1 MKTTRRRYWVYLLL
15 FLFNMIAYTDRVN
28 VSVASKPIADEL
40 GLSPVALGYLFS
52 SFLWAYVLM
61 MLPGGRLID
70 RFGPHN
76 IAAVASAVWS
86 VAQMLTG
93 AAVGFFTMLLTR
105 LGLGI
110 GEAPFAPVT
119 YRSVG
124 LWGPITERGTAIAA
138 ISAGASLGAA
148 VGAPLV
154 AWVIS
159 VSSWRWSFVVT
170 GAIGLVWVAI
180 WRALVSTPEKTSW
193 VPEPERQRILAER
206 GGGLETPAHGGVG
219 YLGLLRAPAMWG
231 LFISQGCMVY
241 TVYLYLSWLPN
252 YLQTQ
257 RHLSVMGSGLY
268 TAVPFLVASVVNVLV
283 NWLGDKALSIDA
295 VHAGKRRYLVAICL
309 ILTATGMLIPYVES
323 VTAMIVL
330 VTFAVSFANVGPAAN
345 GALTNDLLRSP
356 ADAGRALAFLVLGG
370 NTFGLCA
377 PIVTGY
383 IVSATGSFNSA
394 FIAAGA
400 LALIGATAALTLSRG
415 TLGEVRT
422 AVAGQVGQ
430 AAG

>member
-1 MKTTRRRYWVYLLL
+1 MTKRRFWVYFLL

-28 VSVASKPIADEL
+28 ISVAGKPIADEL
-40 GLSPVALGYLFS
+40 HLSPVALGYLFS

-76 IAAVASAVWS
+76 VAAIATAVWS

-93 AAVGFFTMLLTR
+93 AVGSFFTMLLTR

-124 LWGPITERGTAIAA
+124 LWGPITERGTAIAT
-138 ISAGASLGAA
+138 ISAGSSLGAA
-148 VGAPLV
+148 LGAPFV
-154 AWVIS
+154 AWIIS

-170 GAIGLVWVAI
+170 GALGLVWVVI
-180 WRALVSTPEKTSW
+180 WRSAVSTPEKTSW
-193 VPEPERQRILAER
+193 LPEPERQRILAER
-206 GGGLETPAHGGVG
+206 GGGLAEVPDQGGIG
-219 YLGLLRAPAMWG
+219 YLGLIRCPAMWG

-257 RHLSVMGSGLY
+257 RHMSVMGSGLY
-268 TAVPFLVASVVNVLV
+268 TALPFLIASVVNIVA
-283 NWLGDKALSIDA
+283 NWIGDKALSLDA

-309 ILTATGMLIPYVES
+309 ILTASGLLIPYVES
-323 VTAMIVL
+323 LTAMIVL
-330 VTFAVSFANVGPAAN
+330 VTFAVSFANCGPATN

-383 IVSATGSFNSA
+383 LVEATGSFNSA
-394 FIAAGA
+394 FIAAGVIA
-400 LALIGATAALTLSRG
+400 LVGAVAALTLSRG
-415 TLGEVRT
+415 TLGEVRGT
-422 AVAGQVGQ
+422 ATPALAG
-430 AAG
+430 

>member
-1 MKTTRRRYWVYLLL
+1 MTKRRFWIYFLL

-28 VSVASKPIADEL
+28 ISVAGKPIADEL

-76 IAAVASAVWS
+76 VAALATAVWS

-93 AAVGFFTMLLTR
+93 AAINFSTMLLTR

-138 ISAGASLGAA
+138 ISAGSSLGAA
-148 VGAPLV
+148 VGAPFV
-154 AWVIS
+154 AWIIS

-170 GAIGLVWVAI
+170 GAVGLIWVVI
-180 WRALVSTPEKTSW
+180 WRSLVSTPEKTSW
-193 VPEPERQRILAER
+193 LPEAERQRILAER
-206 GGGLETPAHGGVG
+206 GGGLKTPDHDGVG
-219 YLGLLRAPAMWG
+219 YLGLIRTPAMWG
-231 LFISQGCMVY
+231 LFISQGCLVY

-252 YLQTQ
+252 YLQTA
-257 RHLSVMGSGLY
+257 RHLSVMGSGVY
-268 TAVPFLVASVVNVLV
+268 TAIPFLIASGANIAA
-283 NWLGDKALSIDA
+283 NWIFDKAMSIDA
-295 VHAGKRRYLVAICL
+295 VHGGKRRYLVAICL
-309 ILTATGMLIPYVES
+309 AMTASGILIPFVES
-323 VTAMIVL
+323 LPLIIVL
-330 VTFAVSFANVGPAAN
+330 VTVAVSFSNIGPAAN

-377 PIVTGY
+377 PIITGY
-383 IVSATGSFNSA
+383 LVEATGSFDSA
-394 FIAAGA
+394 FIAAGV
-400 LALIGATAALTLSRG
+400 LALIGATAALALSRG
-415 TLGEVRT
+415 TIGELPARRLT
-422 AVAGQVGQ
+422 QRGLAG
-430 AAG
+430 

>member
-1 MKTTRRRYWVYLLL
+1 MTRRRFWVYFLL

-28 VSVASKPIADEL
+28 ISVAGKPIADEL

-76 IAAVASAVWS
+76 VAAVATAVWS

-93 AAVGFFTMLLTR
+93 ATVSFLTMLLTR
-105 LGLGI
+105 LGLGV

-124 LWGPITERGTAIAA
+124 VWGPIRERGTAIAA
-138 ISAGASLGAA
+138 ISAGSTLGAA
-148 VGAPLV
+148 VGAPFV
-154 AWVIS
+154 AWVIA

-170 GAIGLVWVAI
+170 GAIGLVWVVI
-180 WRALVSTPEKTSW
+180 WRALVSTPEKTRW
-193 VPEPERQRILAER
+193 LPEPERRRILAER
-206 GGGLETPAHGGVG
+206 SGGLPTPDHDGVG
-219 YLGLLRAPAMWG
+219 YLGLIRTRAMWG
-231 LFISQGCMVY
+231 LFISQGCLVY

-252 YLQTQ
+252 YLQTA
-257 RHLSVMGSGLY
+257 RHLSMMGSGIY
-268 TAVPFLVASVVNVLV
+268 TAIPFLIASLANIVA
-283 NWLGDKALSIDA
+283 NWIFDKGMSIDA
-295 VHAGKRRYLVAICL
+295 VHSGKRRYLVAICL
-309 ILTATGMLIPYVES
+309 GMTATGILIPFVDS
-323 VTAMIVL
+323 LPVIIVL
-330 VTFAVSFANVGPAAN
+330 VTIAVSFSNVGPAAN

-370 NTFGLCA
+370 NSFGLCA

-383 IVSATGSFNSA
+383 LVAATGSFNAA
-394 FIAAGA
+394 FVAAGV
-400 LALIGATAALTLSRG
+400 LALIGGTAALVLSRG
-415 TLGEVRT
+415 TLGEVPAPRLAQT
-422 AVAGQVGQ
+422 RLAG
-430 AAG
+430 